1 MMELD
6 LIRDIVQGIVEELD
20 GIKGKGERTDYDAG
34 QTVAY
39 TEALSIIQSTCGD
52 DNLQKIGLD
61 FDIDSRYLL
70 KGRE

>member
-1 MMELD
+1 MELD
-6 LIRDIVQGIVEELD
+6 LIRDIVQVIVEELD
-20 GIKGKGERTDYDAG
+20 EIKGKGERTDYDAG

>member
-1 MMELD
+1 MELD

-20 GIKGKGERTDYDAG
+20 GIKGKGERCVYDPG

-39 TEALSIIQSTCGD
+39 PEALSIIQSTCGD

>member
-1 MMELD
+1 MELD
-6 LIRDIVQGIVEELD
+6 LIRDIVHGIVEELD